1 MTRYGTTLAAAFVV
15 LATAASAQVQKKDID
30 IKASD
35 GVNLK
40 APIKIYAG
48 TEHGVPMFVKNPEL
62 EPMIVA
68 WVKGQ
73 LLPKGGT
80 R

>member
-1 MTRYGTTLAAAFVV
+1 MTRYGTTLAAAFLG
-15 LATAASAQVQKKDID
+15 LATAASAQVQKKGID
-30 IKASD
+30 IKAPD
-35 GVNLK
+35 GVHLK
-40 APIKIYAG
+40 
-48 TEHGVPMFVKNPEL
+48 V
-62 EPMIVA
+62 VA

>member
-1 MTRYGTTLAAAFVV
+1 MTRYSTALAAAFLV

-30 IKASD
+30 IKAPD
-35 GVNLK
+35 DVNLK
-40 APIKIYAG
+40 
-48 TEHGVPMFVKNPEL
+48 
-62 EPMIVA
+62 IVA
-68 WVKGQ
+68 WAKGQ